1 LGEAELVGTYHWRNM
16 NITTWLINR
25 AESRYPPCVF
35 WMRCYLFHYNHDL
48 SHEDRLEWED
58 MISELVP
65 CTRVRAM
72 AVASS
77 SFHRGQRSNNSTQIA
92 QGIPSSLE
100 RFESP
105 VSPRGPTNT

>member
-58 MISELVP
+58 MISAVYA
-65 CTRVRAM
+65 CTRDGGCEFIVSSRSKEQQFYSDRAGH
-72 AVASS
+72 SELS
-77 SFHRGQRSNNSTQIA
+77 
-92 QGIPSSLE
+92 
-100 RFESP
+100 
-105 VSPRGPTNT
+105 